1 MSEKKEIAVLSDV
14 HGNHI
19 ALKRCVELALSR
31 DIRTFYFLGDYAGEL
46 ACPERTMEYLY
57 DLNEEYSCTFIK
69 GNKECY
75 WLNYRADGEK
85 GWRDEDSTTGSMLY
99 TYERL
104 SERDLAFFS
113 GLPSAEMVIE
123 DGMPGIM
130 LCHGSPYQVNE
141 KMLPGEKRTYEI
153 MDSAKSSVIL
163 CGHTHVQT
171 RMEYHGKC
179 VWNPGSVGVPLYSEG
194 KTQFMILHG
203 SDHGWF
209 PEFISLD
216 YDVDKVI
223 GELYESGMDRHA
235 PYWCRVTEN
244 LLRRGDMPHGVV
256 LERVMKLCAAETGSC
271 TWPDLPERFWK
282 QAAEELLEG

>member
-1 MSEKKEIAVLSDV
+1 MSEKKEIAVMSDI

-46 ACPERTMEYLY
+46 ACPERT
-57 DLNEEYSCTFIK
+57 
-69 GNKECY
+69 
-75 WLNYRADGEK
+75 
-85 GWRDEDSTTGSMLY
+85 
-99 TYERL
+99 
-104 SERDLAFFS
+104 
-113 GLPSAEMVIE
+113 
-123 DGMPGIM
+123 
-130 LCHGSPYQVNE
+130 
-141 KMLPGEKRTYEI
+141 
-153 MDSAKSSVIL
+153 
-163 CGHTHVQT
+163 
-171 RMEYHGKC
+171 MEYHGKC